1 MERSGCVRLLLLV
14 FFLVFDLSVRPS
26 VHPSTH
32 TLCIFMNPYGYK
44 KINKSQFCVARW
56 LVGNCMVTGLWIQIS
71 AHTVWLR
78 VRGRT
83 LPALQW
89 PVWPFCH
96 ENHSAAEGKAQAFLS
111 LTFLT
116 CKITP
121 TLRLLWELKK
131 KKYRKKPSN
140 MYPVGEGSASP
151 TSNAHL
157 SCLLRGLLF
166 LGTVLFEIANWFN
179 KLSF

>member
-131 KKYRKKPSN
+131 KNTAKN
-140 MYPVGEGSASP
+140 
-151 TSNAHL
+151 HL
-157 SCLLRGLLF
+157 ICTPWVKVLLLQPRMPIFPAFWGAF
-166 LGTVLFEIANWFN
+166 F
-179 KLSF
+179 S